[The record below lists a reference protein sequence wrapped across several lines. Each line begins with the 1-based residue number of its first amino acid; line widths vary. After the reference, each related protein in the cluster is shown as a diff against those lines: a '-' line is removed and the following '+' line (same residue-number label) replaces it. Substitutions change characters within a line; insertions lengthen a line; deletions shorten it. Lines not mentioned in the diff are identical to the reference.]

1 MSEQI
6 QTAGTLERT
15 ESTTQNL
22 QRPPKST
29 RLLSLDALRGFDM
42 LWILG
47 GEFFVESLDKAQGHG
62 FLAPLA
68 RQLEHKEWQGF
79 AFYDM
84 IFPLFVFMVG
94 ISIVFSIG
102 KIIREEG
109 KAAAH
114 KRIFKRFI
122 LLFIFALLYS
132 GGVSADWPNFRLLGV
147 PNRIALCDLGAA
159 LLYTHFKMRGLVAPC
174 AGLL

>member
-15 ESTTQNL
+15 ETTTQNL

-68 RQLEHKEWQGF
+68 RQLEHKEWEGF
-79 AFYDM
+79 AFYDL

-94 ISIVFSIG
+94 ISIVFSIS

-114 KRIFKRFI
+114 RRILKRFV
-122 LLFIFALLYS
+122 LLFIIALLYS
-132 GGVSADWPNFRLLGV
+132 GGFSNDWPNLRLLGV
-147 PNRIALCDLGAA
+147 LNRIALAYLGAS
-159 LLYTHFKMRGLVAPC
+159 LLFC
-174 AGLL
+174 